1 MQLSIYTKS
10 KDAKAISYL
19 LAKNPNNIYERTVKD
34 HAVRLVYHTMT
45 EEELYATIFVTP
57 DPLALVNHNQGF
69 DITHY
74 INDREF
80 AVSTIFLSLIR
91 SALGTALNG
100 KPKEEYAHYA
110 SQTFPFTFEIGP
122 VATLMSD
129 EDIYALWQPL
139 GYDVQVETISSEKRA
154 RFLKL
159 TNTITLQ
166 QALQQIFILIPVMDD
181 YKHYYID
188 EKDQERLQRYGE
200 GWLEAHPLREFIYK
214 KTLRFRHLLNEAP
227 KEKSVSLNTL
237 RYVTIAKQVAQLEH
251 SFVIDMGAGE
261 GKLTEQLAQING
273 INKLYAVDPSNAA
286 LAKMNKR
293 FQEANFAVTPTIEWG
308 SLYYEETKFYGAD
321 VLILC
326 EVIEHIN
333 EERLPRIMHLITNN
347 YAPKNIII
355 TTPNAEYNDVYALT
369 KMRHDDHR
377 FEWTREQFQTWCREV
392 APHYELRFEGIG
404 DEHPIHGTP
413 TQMCVMT
420 RRNEH
425 GNTTT

>member
-10 KDAKAISYL
+10 KDAQAVSYL
-19 LAKNPNNIYERTVKD
+19 LAKNPNNIYERTIKN

-45 EEELYATIFVTP
+45 EDELYATIFVTP
-57 DPLALVNHNQGF
+57 DPLALVNHDQAF

-100 KPKEEYAHYA
+100 KPKEGYEHYA
-110 SQTFPFTFEIGP
+110 LQKFPFTFEIGP
-122 VATLMSD
+122 VATSMSN

-139 GYDVQVETISSEKRA
+139 GYEVEIVTISSESRA

-181 YKHYYID
+181 YKHYFID
-188 EKDQERLQRYGE
+188 EKEQERLQRYGE
-200 GWLEAHPLREFIYK
+200 GWLEEHPMREAIYK
-214 KTLRFRHLLNEAP
+214 KALRFRHLLNEVP
-227 KEKSVSLNTL
+227 KEKGVSLNTL
-237 RYVTIAKQVAQLEH
+237 RYEAIAKQVQQLEH

-261 GKLTEQLAQING
+261 GKLTEQLAQIQG
-273 INKLYAVDPSNAA
+273 INKLYAVDPSNTA
-286 LAKMNKR
+286 LSKMNKR
-293 FQEANFAVTPTIEWG
+293 FSDIKFAVTPTIQWG
-308 SLYYEETKFYGAD
+308 SLYYEDTSFSKSD
-321 VLILC
+321 VFILC

-333 EERLPRIMHLITNN
+333 EERLPGIMQLITNN
-347 YAPKNIII
+347 YAPKNMII
-355 TTPNAEYNDVYALT
+355 TTPNAEYNQVYALT
-369 KMRHDDHR
+369 NMRHDDHR
-377 FEWTREQFQTWCREV
+377 FEWTREQFQQWCHEV
-392 APHYELRFEGIG
+392 APQYELRFVGIG
-404 DEHPIHGTP
+404 EEDPLYGTP
-413 TQMCVMT
+413 TQMCIMT